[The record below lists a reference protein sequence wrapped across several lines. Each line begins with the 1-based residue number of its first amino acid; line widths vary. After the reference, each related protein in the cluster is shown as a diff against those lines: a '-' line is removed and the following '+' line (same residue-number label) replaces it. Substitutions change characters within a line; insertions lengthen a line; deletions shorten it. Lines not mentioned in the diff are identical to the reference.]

1 MNENEKELKAKELDE
16 QATELLKR
24 KVKAMIVEK
33 GYTMEKLANDLN
45 EKYFTKESK
54 ANLSNKLKR
63 GSLRYIDMQRIDDV
77 VHPLR
82 AESVCLFL
90 DKRCKL
96 ALDLEFYVTAHA

>member
-63 GSLRYIDMQRIDDV
+63 GSLRYIDMQRIVDI
-77 VHPLR
+77 LGYTI
-82 AESVCLFL
+82 EIS
-90 DKRCKL
+90 
-96 ALDLEFYVTAHA
+96 

>member
-33 GYTMEKLANDLN
+33 GYTMEKLADDLN
-45 EKYFTKESK
+45 EKYYTKESK

-63 GSLRYIDMQRIDDV
+63 GSLRYIDMQRIVDV
-77 VHPLR
+77 LGYTIEIR
-82 AESVCLFL
+82 
-90 DKRCKL
+90 
-96 ALDLEFYVTAHA
+96 

>member
-45 EKYFTKESK
+45 EKYFTNS
-54 ANLSNKLKR
+54 ARL
-63 GSLRYIDMQRIDDV
+63 I
-77 VHPLR
+77 
-82 AESVCLFL
+82 
-90 DKRCKL
+90 
-96 ALDLEFYVTAHA
+96 

>member
-63 GSLRYIDMQRIDDV
+63 GSLRYIDMQRIVDV
-77 VHPLR
+77 LGYTI
-82 AESVCLFL
+82 EIS
-90 DKRCKL
+90 
-96 ALDLEFYVTAHA
+96 